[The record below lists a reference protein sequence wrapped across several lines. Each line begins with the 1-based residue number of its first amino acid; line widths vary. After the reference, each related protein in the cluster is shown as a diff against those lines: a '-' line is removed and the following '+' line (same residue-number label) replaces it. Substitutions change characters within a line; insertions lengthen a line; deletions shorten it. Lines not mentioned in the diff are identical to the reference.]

1 MAKRMLIDATHKEET
16 RVSVIDGN
24 KLAEYDYESQ
34 SRKPIK
40 GSIFLAKVTRVEPS
54 LQAAFVNF
62 GGNRHGF
69 LPFSEIHPDYFRIP
83 VSDKE
88 ALMAEQEALLKE
100 HDEEEAAEEA
110 ELDDEVEGAEEGEH
124 DGEGDE
130 VPDVDAEDLDSDDVE
145 AASEGDAPDGQAE
158 NVEDGDDKKRG
169 RDKGR
174 GRGRGRGRA
183 QYRNKSVEVV
193 GGSDYDAEQRFRF
206 NLRRKYKIQE
216 VIKRGQIMLV
226 QANKEER
233 GNKGAA
239 VGTYLS
245 LPGRYCVLMPNSPRA
260 GGVSRKI
267 ANGKDRARMREIV
280 KELEVPK
287 GMSVIVR
294 TAGVARTKSEIKRDL
309 DYLMR
314 LWNNIRELTLEST
327 APAVVYEEAD
337 LIKRSVRDLYTRD
350 IEEIIVS
357 GEEGYKTAKD
367 FMKMLIP
374 SHVKK
379 VKRYE
384 DDKLPLFHR
393 YQIESQIDEIGLTE
407 VRLKSGGY
415 LVINPTEALVSIDV
429 NSGKSTKG
437 RHIEET
443 ALKTNL
449 EAADEVARQLK
460 LRDLGGL
467 VVIDFIDMEDRRS
480 NGKVERRMRDAL
492 SDDRA
497 RVQVGRISSFGLME
511 LSRQRLSPSL
521 TEAQYETC
529 KVCSG
534 IGVVRTADAMSILVM
549 RAIEEEGIKGRAAQ
563 IIVQVNSDVALY
575 ILNHKRKKLAEAEE
589 RYNFQVLLRVDDELP
604 VSDYLI
610 EVSRPAEAD
619 DGSSSA
625 GDESGSSAPSHT
637 QKSADEDTHGDEDGS
652 ENKSKRSRGRRGG
665 RNRNNR
671 RRQDDQQQ
679 EDGQGKPDDV
689 SAGDE
694 QQKKAEPTAA
704 KKDEEGEKKAD
715 KPARKRTSRKKK
727 EDSSPE
733 ASDVS
738 GPANDVEQPKQE
750 EKASEEASKPK
761 RTRKKAEVKSD
772 TVTDIKVAAKSEKKQ
787 AEPEPSKDYEVV
799 NEEPKEKKKGW
810 WNLGPK

>member
-679 EDGQGKPDDV
+679 EGGQGQSDDV
-689 SAGDE
+689 SAGEE

-704 KKDEEGEKKAD
+704 KKDEEGEEKAD
-715 KPARKRTSRKKK
+715 KPARKRTPRKKK

-738 GPANDVEQPKQE
+738 GPANDVKQPKQE
-750 EKASEEASKPK
+750 EKSSEEASKPK
-761 RTRKKAEVKSD
+761 RTRKKAEAKSD